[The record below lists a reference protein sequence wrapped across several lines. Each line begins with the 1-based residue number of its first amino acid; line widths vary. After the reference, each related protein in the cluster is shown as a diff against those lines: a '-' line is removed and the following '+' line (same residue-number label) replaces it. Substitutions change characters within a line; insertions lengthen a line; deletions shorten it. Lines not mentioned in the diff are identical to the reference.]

1 MKEKDK
7 IVQFLK
13 VMRIPYKKWSEPQFI
28 ADEAIKEG
36 AVETISI
43 RDSVDFAFNK
53 EGKFLGT
60 FTDQKNSYI
69 SRKIAL
75 KELKKLL

>member
-13 VMRIPYKKWSEPQFI
+13 VMRIPYKTWAEPQFI
-28 ADEAIKEG
+28 IDAALKEG
-36 AVETISI
+36 AVETISL
-43 RDSVDFAFNK
+43 RDSVDFAFDK

-60 FTDQKNSYI
+60 FTDQQNSYI

-75 KELKKLL
+75 KEFKKLL